1 MRLARQATA
10 GPGCI
15 PQSLERTSMY
25 QDLLLATDGSDAAHR
40 ATEQGI
46 ELAAQLDATLHVLS
60 VSEDGPQAEN
70 KQDRLRTD
78 PEEEAATAADE
89 AKEAADREGVDAT
102 TDIRHGVPQEQIV
115 DYAETNPVDMVI
127 VGTAGRSGLDHLL
140 SGSVAEEIVRNAP
153 VPVLTVRA
161 QS

>member
-1 MRLARQATA
+1 
-10 GPGCI
+10 
-15 PQSLERTSMY
+15 MY
-25 QDLLLATDGSDAAHR
+25 QELLLATDGSDAAHR

-46 ELAAQLDATLHVLS
+46 ELAAQLDATLHVLA
-60 VSEDGPQAEN
+60 VSEEGPQAEN
-70 KQDRLRTD
+70 KQDRLRND
-78 PEEEAATAADE
+78 PEEEAATAAEE
-89 AKEAADREGVDAT
+89 AKEAATREGIDAT

-153 VPVLTVRA
+153 VPVLTVRDR
-161 QS
+161 S

>member
-1 MRLARQATA
+1 
-10 GPGCI
+10 
-15 PQSLERTSMY
+15 MY

-140 SGSVAEEIVRNAP
+140 SGSVAEEIVRNSP

>member
-1 MRLARQATA
+1 
-10 GPGCI
+10 
-15 PQSLERTSMY
+15 MY
-25 QDLLLATDGSDAAHR
+25 QDLLLATDGSDAAER

-60 VSEDGPQAEN
+60 VSEDGPQAET
-70 KQDRLRTD
+70 KQDRLRND
-78 PEEEAATAADE
+78 PENAAEAAAVEAEEAAT
-89 AKEAADREGVDAT
+89 REGVDAT

-127 VGTAGRSGLDHLL
+127 VGTAGRSGLDHLI

-153 VPVLTVRA
+153 APVLTVRVE
-161 QS
+161 S

>member
-1 MRLARQATA
+1 
-10 GPGCI
+10 
-15 PQSLERTSMY
+15 MY
-25 QDLLLATDGSDAAHR
+25 QELLLATDGSDAAHR
-40 ATEQGI
+40 ATEQGV

-60 VSEDGPQAEN
+60 VSEDGPQAET
-70 KQDRLRTD
+70 KQDQLRTD
-78 PEEEAATAADE
+78 PEEEAATAAEE
-89 AKEAADREGVDAT
+89 ANEAAAREGIDAT

-153 VPVLTVRA
+153 VPVLTVRD

>member
-1 MRLARQATA
+1 M
-10 GPGCI
+10 
-15 PQSLERTSMY
+15 PQSLERMTMY
-25 QDLLLATDGSDAAHR
+25 QELLLATDGSDAAHR

-115 DYAETNPVDMVI
+115 DYAETIPVDMVI

-140 SGSVAEEIVRNAP
+140 SGSVAEEIVRNSP

>member
-1 MRLARQATA
+1 
-10 GPGCI
+10 
-15 PQSLERTSMY
+15 MY
-25 QDLLLATDGSDAAHR
+25 QDLLLATDGSDAAR
-40 ATEQGI
+40 QATEQGI

-60 VSEDGPQAEN
+60 VSEEGPQATD
-70 KQDRLRTD
+70 KQDRLRTE
-78 PEEEAATAADE
+78 PEEEAATAAEE
-89 AKEAADREGVDAT
+89 AKEAAAREGIDAT
-102 TDIRHGVPQEQIV
+102 TDLRQGVPQEQIV

-161 QS
+161 HS

>member
-1 MRLARQATA
+1 
-10 GPGCI
+10 
-15 PQSLERTSMY
+15 MY
-25 QDLLLATDGSDAAHR
+25 HELLLATDGSDAAHR
-40 ATEQGI
+40 ATEHGI
-46 ELAAQLDATLHVLS
+46 ELASQLDATLHVLS

-78 PEEEAATAADE
+78 PEEEAATAAEE
-89 AKEAADREGVDAT
+89 ANEAAAREGVDAT

-153 VPVLTVRA
+153 VPVLTVRDRD
-161 QS
+161 